1 MPGTNQG
8 SWLVAVALIAV
19 PHPSDAGRPIIFV
32 ADPL

>member
-1 MPGTNQG
+1 
-8 SWLVAVALIAV
+8 VAVALIAV